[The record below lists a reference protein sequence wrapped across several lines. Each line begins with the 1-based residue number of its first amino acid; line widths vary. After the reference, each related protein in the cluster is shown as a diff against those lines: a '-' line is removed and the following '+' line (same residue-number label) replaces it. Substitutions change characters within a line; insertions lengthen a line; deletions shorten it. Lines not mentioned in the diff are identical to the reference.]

1 MLIII
6 TNTLLLATDRY
17 PELESHVVSAF
28 NTTNYIFT
36 AIFTLEVIM
45 KFVGLR
51 PRIFMREKFNIFD
64 LAIVIV
70 SLVEISISQGKG
82 SLSSL
87 RAFRLLRIFKIFRAE
102 NLRIL
107 IDSIAF
113 TVTTIGN
120 YFVLLILFIYVYALL
135 GM

>member
-1 MLIII
+1 
-6 TNTLLLATDRY
+6 
-17 PELESHVVSAF
+17 
-28 NTTNYIFT
+28 
-36 AIFTLEVIM
+36 M
-45 KFVGLR
+45 KFVGLG
-51 PRIFMREKFNIFD
+51 PKIYVREKFNIFD
-64 LAIVIV
+64 LIIVII
-70 SLVEISISQGKG
+70 SLVEISISQGRG
-82 SLSSL
+82 SLSAL

-135 GM
+135 GMQFFAGKLKFNPETGL

>member
-1 MLIII
+1 
-6 TNTLLLATDRY
+6 
-17 PELESHVVSAF
+17 
-28 NTTNYIFT
+28 
-36 AIFTLEVIM
+36 M
-45 KFVGLR
+45 KFIGLR
-51 PRIFMREKFNIFD
+51 PRMFIREKFNLFD
-64 LAIVIV
+64 LVIVII
-70 SLVEISISQGKG
+70 SLVEITVSQGRG
-82 SLSSL
+82 SLGAL

-135 GM
+135 GMQFFAGELIFNPDTGL